1 MKTSVPSDKSQSND
15 EVKNLGGRPKETPLR
30 LLENELR
37 STIKT
42 VRTGREMIETQLAL
56 VANHLNE
63 NGTMTISDRLEA
75 IERLGTIIT
84 NLTKGLEI
92 IGKYSIGD
100 ANRRKAVD
108 NDESTISKTSASSD
122 INKILGSIR

>member
-1 MKTSVPSDKSQSND
+1 MKQNTHNETTP
-15 EVKNLGGRPKETPLR
+15 NLGGRPKETPLR

-42 VRTGREMIETQLAL
+42 VRTGREMIEAQLAL
-56 VANHLNE
+56 VASHLNE
-63 NGTMTISDRLEA
+63 NQVMTISDRLEA

-100 ANRRKAVD
+100 ANRRKIQDAD
-108 NDESTISKTSASSD
+108 NDNSTTNKTVMSSD
-122 INKILGSIR
+122 ISKILGSIK